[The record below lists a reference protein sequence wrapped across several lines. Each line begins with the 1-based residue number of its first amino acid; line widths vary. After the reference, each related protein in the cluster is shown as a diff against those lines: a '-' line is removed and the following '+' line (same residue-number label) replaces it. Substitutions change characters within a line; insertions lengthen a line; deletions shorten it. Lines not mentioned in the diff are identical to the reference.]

1 MTRPIRIGI
10 IGAGMTGL
18 ACARKLADAGHE
30 PLLLDKGRGIGGRL
44 ATRRAEN
51 DLQFD
56 HGAQYITAKTD
67 GFQRLLAEL
76 TANCAASEWHMGDR
90 TGVVGT
96 PSMNALAKALADG
109 LTIRRQTQVTS
120 VMETGS
126 TWSVSTGDGT
136 LEFDRL
142 IITAPAPQTMALL
155 GNDHP
160 LSKQIAHVSLLPC
173 WTLMVAFDKAPALA
187 ATYHDPDAPL
197 AWIAQESTK
206 PGRANKNTF
215 VAQASPYW
223 SQIHLELDKP
233 AATDLMLTEL
243 CKVWAS
249 IGPMWSTPMR
259 TAGAT
264 PKSTPLWARLSLPTR
279 RRPCSW
285 AVTGASAPAW
295 KRHGKAE
302 PALQRSCWS
311 KCEAVGLRQ

>member
-1 MTRPIRIGI
+1 MTRPFRIGI

-30 PLLLDKGRGIGGRL
+30 PLFLDKGRGIGGRL

-76 TANCAASEWHMGDR
+76 TANGAASKWHMGDR

-109 LTIRRQTQVTS
+109 LTIHRQTQVTS
-120 VMETGS
+120 VMETG
-126 TWSVSTGDGT
+126 TTCSVSTGDST

-142 IITAPAPQTMALL
+142 IITAPAPQSMALL

-160 LSKQIAHVSLLPC
+160 LSKQIAHVTLLPC
-173 WTLMVAFDKAPALA
+173 WTLMTSFEKVPAPLK

-206 PGRANKNTF
+206 PGRTNRNTF
-215 VAQASPYW
+215 VAQASPHW
-223 SQIHLELDKP
+223 SQTHLELDKP

-243 CKVWAS
+243 CKVLGLDRVNAVHADAHRWRYA
-249 IGPMWSTPMR
+249 
-259 TAGAT
+259 
-264 PKSTPLWARLSLPTR
+264 KVDTPL
-279 RRPCSW
+279 
-285 AVTGASAPAW
+285 SAPFLANASETLFLGGDWCIGARVEAAW
-295 KRHGKAE
+295 QSGTSIAE
-302 PALQRSCWS
+302 KVLEQ
-311 KCEAVGLRQ
+311 V